1 MKNLALLG
9 ALLSA
14 ACSGALSTRPASSDS
29 GASAVHN
36 DSRVNGALRLEL
48 TDYPTNA
55 GIMFALPSVTGGDG
69 QIVVENTR
77 YGSLCLFAVDGRAE
91 TIDHTIALH
100 ISFEQRLS
108 VCTQEI
114 RALKYS
120 ARITEPAGVYDELVI
135 HEENAAAD
143 TLVRRTV
150 TVR

>member
-1 MKNLALLG
+1 MRKLALLG
-9 ALLSA
+9 VLLSA
-14 ACSGALSTRPASSDS
+14 GCSGALSPRPIPPEATHTDT
-29 GASAVHN
+29 
-36 DSRVNGALRLEL
+36 RVNGTLRLEL
-48 TDYPTNA
+48 TDYPTPP

-69 QIVVENTR
+69 HLVVENTR

-91 TIDHTIALH
+91 TTDHTIALH
-100 ISFEQRLS
+100 VSFEQRLS

-120 ARITEPAGVYDELVI
+120 ATITEPAGVYDVLVI